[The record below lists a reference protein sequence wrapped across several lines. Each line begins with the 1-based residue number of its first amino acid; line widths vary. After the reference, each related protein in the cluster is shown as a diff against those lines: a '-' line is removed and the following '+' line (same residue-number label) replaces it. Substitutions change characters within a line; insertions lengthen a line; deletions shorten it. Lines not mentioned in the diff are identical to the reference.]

1 MEISSILKI
10 PGERPFR
17 LYDNRIFIS
26 VGPNGASDIIVKG
39 NLNFLTACMVR
50 AMLDYNQIAE
60 MVLAAADEYR
70 IQKNQ
75 NG

>member
-1 MEISSILKI
+1 MEISTLIKI

-17 LYDNRIFIS
+17 LYDNRIIIS
-26 VGPNGASDIIVKG
+26 AGKGGSDIIIKG
-39 NLNFLTACMVR
+39 NLDFLSASMVR
-50 AMLDYNQIAE
+50 AMVEHNQIAE

-70 IQKNQ
+70 KQKNK